1 MVLSVQDVVRGMS
14 LPPGYNHEA
23 LEQLANMADAYEV
36 KIEDLR
42 AKLSAA
48 IVAIEF
54 AHSEGFEWPTDPM
67 AVIAAARPDG
77 SPIAPGA

>member
-1 MVLSVQDVVRGMS
+1 MQRYTVETIPHPTGRFVLSGDA
-14 LPPGYNHEA
+14 A
-23 LEQLANMADAYEV
+23 LEINQL
-36 KIEDLR
+36 K

-67 AVIAAARPDG
+67 HVIAAAG
-77 SPIAPGA
+77 KTE